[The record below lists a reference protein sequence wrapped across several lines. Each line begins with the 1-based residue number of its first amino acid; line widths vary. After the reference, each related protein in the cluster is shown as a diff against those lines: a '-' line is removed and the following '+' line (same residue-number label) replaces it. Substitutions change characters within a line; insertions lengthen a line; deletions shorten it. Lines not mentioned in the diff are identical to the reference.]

1 MGEAMTKDV
10 EKLLGDPRRAI
21 VLMMVPV
28 IIAMTFQ
35 SLNSIINSVWVTGL
49 GPSALAAV
57 GLVFP
62 VFFIILAVGNGIG
75 VGASQ
80 TVALHIGMGD
90 KQGADRSAAQAIV
103 LTIIASLTI
112 AAVLGVFLRPLLM
125 LMGGGNIIDECYQY
139 ALPIVI
145 FSPIIMFSS
154 LFSNLL
160 RSEGAA
166 KRSMTIQI
174 LTACIN
180 LAIDPFLIYQPF
192 GFGMGWG
199 IAGAAVGT
207 VISMFIG
214 LSVAVYWF
222 KVKND
227 TYLTLSLRGFKFDR
241 KIDRMIFRVG
251 IPASLEMMVISLVSI
266 VMNIILIG
274 AGGDDAVAIYTSSWR
289 IISILMIPLMATGS
303 AMVPVCA
310 AAFGARRFDRVNEAY
325 RYTLKLV
332 VVIMLAISIITAI
345 TAQYMV
351 MIFTYTE
358 STFYL
363 REDMVMLLH
372 VGCVFLPFASWGA
385 TASAFFQSLG
395 MGTKSL
401 MSTLVRNLIQIPL
414 CIFLFGIGGTL
425 DYIWWG
431 VAFGEI
437 VGSLLAG
444 IWGESILR
452 NFLKHAEKYH
462 PKDGQAA

>member
-1 MGEAMTKDV
+1 MGEGMTKDV
-10 EKLLGDPRRAI
+10 EKLLGDPKRAI

-35 SLNSIINSVWVTGL
+35 SLNSIINSIWVAGL

-62 VFFIILAVGNGIG
+62 VFFIIIAVGNGIG

-90 KQGADRSAAQAIV
+90 KRGADKSAAQAIM
-103 LTIIASLTI
+103 LTIIASAII
-112 AAVLGVFLRPLLM
+112 AVVLGIFLRPLLM
-125 LMGGGNIIDECYQY
+125 LMGGGNIIDECYEY
-139 ALPIVI
+139 ALPIVV
-145 FSPIIMFSS
+145 FSPIVMLSS

-166 KRSMTIQI
+166 KRSMFIQV

-180 LAIDPFLIYQPF
+180 LVIDPFFIYQPF
-192 GFGMGWG
+192 GFGLGWG
-199 IAGAAVGT
+199 IAGAAAGT
-207 VISMFIG
+207 VVSMFIG
-214 LSVAVYWF
+214 LSVALYWF

-227 TYLTLSLRGFKFDR
+227 TYLKISLKGFRFDR

-251 IPASLEMMVISLVSI
+251 IPASLELMIISLVSI

-289 IISILMIPLMATGS
+289 IISILMIPLMATGG

-310 AAFGARRFDRVNEAY
+310 AAFGARRFDRVREAY

-332 VVIMLAISIITAI
+332 VIIMLAISIVTAL
-345 TAQYMV
+345 TAQYMAT
-351 MIFTYTE
+351 IFTYTE
-358 STFYL
+358 ATFHL
-363 REDMVMLLH
+363 RAEMVALLH
-372 VGCVFLPFASWGA
+372 FGCIFLPFASWGA
-385 TASAFFQSLG
+385 TASALFQSLG

-401 MSTLVRNLIQIPL
+401 ISTLVRNLVQIPL
-414 CIFLFGIGGTL
+414 CIFLFSVGGNL
-425 DYIWWG
+425 GFIWLG
-431 VAFGEI
+431 VALGEI

-444 IWGESILR
+444 LWGESILG
-452 NFLKHAEKYH
+452 NFMKHAEKYH
-462 PKDGQAA
+462 PKEEKTV

>member
-1 MGEAMTKDV
+1 MGEGMTKDV
-10 EKLLGDPRRAI
+10 EKLLGDPKRAI

-35 SLNSIINSVWVTGL
+35 SLNSIINSVWVAGL

-62 VFFIILAVGNGIG
+62 VFFIIIAVGNGIG

-90 KQGADRSAAQAIV
+90 KRGADKSAAQAIM
-103 LTIIASLTI
+103 LTIIASAII
-112 AAVLGVFLRPLLM
+112 AVVLGIFLRPLLM
-125 LMGGGNIIDECYQY
+125 LMGGGNIIDECYEY
-139 ALPIVI
+139 ALPIVV
-145 FSPIIMFSS
+145 FSPIVMLSS

-166 KRSMTIQI
+166 KRSMFIQV

-180 LAIDPFLIYQPF
+180 LVIDPFFIYQPF
-192 GFGMGWG
+192 GFGLGWG
-199 IAGAAVGT
+199 IAGAAAGT
-207 VISMFIG
+207 VVSMFIG
-214 LSVAVYWF
+214 LSVALYWF

-227 TYLTLSLRGFKFDR
+227 TYLKISLKGFRFDR

-251 IPASLEMMVISLVSI
+251 IPASLELMIISLVSI

-289 IISILMIPLMATGS
+289 IISILMIPLMATGG

-310 AAFGARRFDRVNEAY
+310 AAFGARRFDRVREAY

-332 VVIMLAISIITAI
+332 VIIMLAISIVTAL
-345 TAQYMV
+345 TAQYMAT
-351 MIFTYTE
+351 IFTYTE
-358 STFYL
+358 ATFHL
-363 REDMVMLLH
+363 RAEMVALLH
-372 VGCVFLPFASWGA
+372 FGCIFLPFASWGA
-385 TASAFFQSLG
+385 TASALFQSLG

-401 MSTLVRNLIQIPL
+401 ISTLVRNLVQIPL
-414 CIFLFGIGGTL
+414 CIFLFSVGGNL
-425 DYIWWG
+425 GFIWLG
-431 VAFGEI
+431 VALGEI

-444 IWGESILR
+444 LWGESILG
-452 NFLKHAEKYH
+452 NLMKHAEKYH
-462 PKDGQAA
+462 PKEEKTV